1 MPVIVGIYPGQ
12 FLLRAF
18 LLQGY
23 PLLLVLLFQSQ
34 QLVIQFLPGLHPL
47 FLLCLGG
54 VVISLDGPVIGESR
68 FLEDSGCLF
77 LEPFDLIQVMLFFI
91 FLLLQGFVKGCLC
104 RIASILADVVPAQ
117 KHVELSAGAPERA
130 VLFLALAADFVR
142 FLVGFYGFF
151 NIGLSLCLHEQG
163 LDIGIPFLYEC
174 VIPIGQ
180 GLVSAERVAVFPV
193 QLVDLVLLLLFRAD
207 KVSQL
212 AEGVVQLGTGA
223 YGNGMSFFLYLVFLL
238 QGFFQGV
245 DSVFGAEQPF
255 YPVYQ
260 FVAVHDQQH
269 DACRQGGLPREQGGE
284 DLFPYRHALL
294 PGFHQIVIFDPRP
307 FYLVRENGQVVGDGE
322 EKHLGPHSQRGHFP
336 GDLLDTHVQAVEL
349 LLGGGQFRGG
359 CLCGLCGRIQ
369 LF

>member
-1 MPVIVGIYPGQ
+1 MGAVYFGLLLPGQPGGVGAGDARLSVQLGQFPRLLFDLGFLPVIIGIYPGQ

-18 LLQGY
+18 LLQVE
-23 PLLLVLLFQSQ
+23 PILLVLLFQSQ
-34 QLVIQFLPGLHPL
+34 QLVIQFLSGLLPL
-47 FLLCLGG
+47 FLLCLGS
-54 VVISLDGPVIGESR
+54 VVISLDVPVIGESR
-68 FLEDSGCLF
+68 FLEDSGGFF

-104 RIASILADVVPAQ
+104 RIASILADVVPAK

-130 VLFLALAADFVR
+130 VLFLALAADFVGL
-142 FLVGFYGFF
+142 LVGFYGFF

-163 LDIGIPFLYEC
+163 LDIGIPFLYKR

-212 AEGVVQLGTGA
+212 ADGVVQLGAGA
-223 YGNGMSFFLYLVFLL
+223 YGNGMSFFLYLVFPL

-269 DACRQGGLPREQGGE
+269 DACRQGGLPR
-284 DLFPYRHALL
+284 
-294 PGFHQIVIFDPRP
+294 
-307 FYLVRENGQVVGDGE
+307 
-322 EKHLGPHSQRGHFP
+322 K
-336 GDLLDTHVQAVEL
+336 
-349 LLGGGQFRGG
+349 
-359 CLCGLCGRIQ
+359 
-369 LF
+369 